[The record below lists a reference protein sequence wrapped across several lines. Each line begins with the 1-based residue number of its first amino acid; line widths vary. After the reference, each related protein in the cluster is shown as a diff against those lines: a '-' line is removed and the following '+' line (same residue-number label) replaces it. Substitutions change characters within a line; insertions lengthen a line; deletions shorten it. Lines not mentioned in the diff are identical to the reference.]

1 MIVDFFLDYVPFLV
15 DFMTQTIIN
24 YLWIITQIL
33 PINVQKVQKSI

>member
-24 YLWIITQIL
+24 YL
-33 PINVQKVQKSI
+33 